1 MSRTRVALV
10 TGSNKGIGF
19 GIVKELCSKFDGIVY
34 LTSRDEKRG
43 KSAVEELNKLGLN
56 PHYHQ
61 LDIDDESSVT
71 RLRDY
76 LQTRYGGLDALVNNA
91 AIAFKMAA
99 TEPFEEQARITL
111 HTNFFNTLR
120 ASNILFPLLRPHARV
135 VNVSSSSGHL
145 SRINGEEPAASE
157 LRNKLSSPTLTTEEL
172 CGLMKNF
179 IEAAQNGE
187 HKKLGWPNSTY
198 VVSKVGL
205 SALSRIQQRA
215 FDEDSRE
222 DIIVNHVH
230 PGYVDTDMTSH
241 KGHFTI
247 EQGAAAPSWLAL
259 LPPNAE
265 GPKGA
270 YVWHDK
276 QIIDWV
282 NGPTPAQY

>member
-1 MSRTRVALV
+1 
-10 TGSNKGIGF
+10 
-19 GIVKELCSKFDGIVY
+19 
-34 LTSRDEKRG
+34 
-43 KSAVEELNKLGLN
+43 LNKLGLN

-76 LQTRYGGLDALVNNA
+76 LQTRYGGLDVLVNNA

-179 IEAAQNGE
+179 IE
-187 HKKLGWPNSTY
+187 
-198 VVSKVGL
+198 
-205 SALSRIQQRA
+205 
-215 FDEDSRE
+215 
-222 DIIVNHVH
+222 
-230 PGYVDTDMTSH
+230 
-241 KGHFTI
+241 
-247 EQGAAAPSWLAL
+247 
-259 LPPNAE
+259 
-265 GPKGA
+265 
-270 YVWHDK
+270 
-276 QIIDWV
+276 
-282 NGPTPAQY
+282 